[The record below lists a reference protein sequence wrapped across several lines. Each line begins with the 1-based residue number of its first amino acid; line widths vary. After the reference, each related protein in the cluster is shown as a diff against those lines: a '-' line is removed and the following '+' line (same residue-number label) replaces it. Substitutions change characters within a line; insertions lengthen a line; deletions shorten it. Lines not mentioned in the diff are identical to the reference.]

1 MRICVISD
9 THTDSIDNLPRQV
22 LDELSGADTIIH
34 AGDFTSKRLVDAL
47 RKIGPFRGVYG
58 NIDGPD
64 VRKELPAID
73 IVQAGDF
80 KIGVNHPAE
89 GGSPHSLEQ
98 RLRPKFPGVHA
109 IIHGHSHQ
117 TKNDF
122 RDGVLWFNPGSATGT
137 FPASSRA
144 KTFLPVNPSTIKVI
158 FSIFRRGQTAIN
170 QAVFVVKGSLQHMIF
185 ALIN

>member
-1 MRICVISD
+1 MWKTSGAFMRIVVISD
-9 THTDSIDNLPRQV
+9 THTDSINNLPKGV
-22 LDELSGADTIIH
+22 LDDLSGADMTIH
-34 AGDFTSKRLVDAL
+34 AGDFTGKRLVDAL

-89 GGSPHSLEQ
+89 GGSPHTLEQ
-98 RLRPKFPGVHA
+98 RLRPKFPGVQA

-122 RDGVLWFNPGSATGT
+122 REGVLWFNPGSATGK
-137 FPASSRA
+137 FPATK
-144 KTFLPVNPSTIKVI
+144 KTYGILTVDKEI
-158 FSIFRRGQTAIN
+158 RGEIIR
-170 QAVFVVKGSLQHMIF
+170 L
-185 ALIN
+185 